1 MGNYADFEIE
11 FVQRTIDLIHQ
22 YNDLIQETPFERQY
36 NYTLTLN
43 CLLGLIVMPK
53 ERALSWIPACRLT
66 QELKSEMG
74 LTEST
79 LPGAEMTL
87 KDLILKMRHSIAHFS
102 IEVISLDA
110 KNLVDEIH
118 FKETDRDGNIYAR
131 FSANEMLPFLN
142 YYASVLVSNLE
153 RRPHKVG

>member
-1 MGNYADFEIE
+1 MGNYADFERD

-22 YNDLIQETPFERQY
+22 YNDLTQETPFERQY

-53 ERALSWIPACRLT
+53 ERALSWIPACRLSH
-66 QELKSEMG
+66 ELKADIG
-74 LTEST
+74 LIEST
-79 LPGAEMTL
+79 LPGPEMTL

-102 IEVISLDA
+102 IEVVSLDA
-110 KNLVDEIH
+110 NNLVDEIL
-118 FKETDRDGNIYAR
+118 FKETDRGGNIYAR
-131 FSANEMLPFLN
+131 FKANEMLPFLN

-153 RRPHKVG
+153 HRRHNAH